1 MKIERPERTFV
12 ANDLNIDS
20 WEAIES
26 YYLDL
31 LNREL
36 NSQEAF
42 TKWLADLSEMEAI
55 LEENVAWRYIR
66 MTIDTKNEDLS
77 KAYTFFVT
85 EIHPK
90 IAPLEDQLNRKL
102 NESEYT
108 EALKSESAYAI
119 LFRRIETSL
128 KLFREKNILIQS
140 ELAEE
145 SQKFGALSAAQSIE
159 HDGEKM
165 TMQKAALFLK
175 ETDEN
180 LRKEIFDKMVVRR
193 AEDID
198 KFDDL
203 FDSLLQ
209 KRHQIAVN
217 AGFDNFRD
225 YKLQSMGRFDYS
237 VQDCRD
243 FHQSVKSAIVPIV
256 KSIQQERL
264 NLLNKEQF
272 KPWDLDVD
280 PEGKAPLKP
289 FETGDDLLNGSIE
302 IFDTIDPYFGD
313 CLRTMSEMGHLDLES
328 KDGKSPGGYNYPLYE
343 IGVPFIF
350 MNAVGSHR
358 DLVTMVHE
366 GGHAVHSFLSRDLPL
381 TGFKNLPSE
390 VAELASMSM
399 ELLTMDHWD
408 RFYPNPSDLNRAKK
422 EQLETILKL
431 LPWIAQVD
439 EFQHWLYENFDHT
452 KEERSAKWV
461 SLSKEYGTGLTDWS
475 GYETVQASSW
485 QRQLHIFEVPFYY
498 IEYGIAQLGALG
510 VWKNSLNHKSAAI
523 ADYKE
528 ALRLGYTKSIPEIYE
543 TAGVKF
549 DFTEQHIQ
557 TLAGF
562 VQVEL
567 EKLQ

>member
-180 LRKEIFDKMVVRR
+180 LRKEILDKMVVRR

>member
-439 EFQHWLYENFDHT
+439 EFQHWLYENFEHT

>member
-180 LRKEIFDKMVVRR
+180 LRKEILDKMVVRR

-439 EFQHWLYENFDHT
+439 EFQHWLYENFEHT

>member
-31 LNREL
+31 LDREL

-55 LEENVAWRYIR
+55 LEENLAWRYIR

-439 EFQHWLYENFDHT
+439 EFQHWLYENFEHT

-549 DFTEQHIQ
+549 DFTEQHIK